1 MARCRSRVAR
11 HLDHVKSGITAC
23 SLLLFYTVLQKPS
36 NQQPSAQN
44 CDELRVPDDVGEGG
58 AGDPEPFEV
67 LHPGVGGDVEVV
79 EEARQEE

>member
-1 MARCRSRVAR
+1 MKANASPPTVYISFPRSFV
-11 HLDHVKSGITAC
+11 C
-23 SLLLFYTVLQKPS
+23 SLSPRINNLC
-36 NQQPSAQN
+36 AQH
-44 CDELRVPDDVGEGG
+44 CDEPRVPDDVGEGG